1 MKEFVYSGS
10 LLTNDGKHDIDI
22 KRRVNVGN
30 KENETLLIIMNSKS
44 VSRQAHWAIHGVL
57 IPTLIY
63 GSESWVWQKKYES
76 RINAVE
82 MPSLR
87 RLGLVKENN
96 PLYLSVCLSGVSFGI
111 AEQITMRLSR
121 ESTRQKVAHEVFGS
135 RTPAIKMMLMVF
147 PASGAMMEISGRN
160 EVKEFFRVCPAVHAI
175 EHAQRGHVC
184 LQGQQCCARGRP
196 IIVEWER
203 DARHSA
209 GLSLVR
215 SEGLLLEP
223 ESIPVSELTSC
234 GAPPRGRIYSWL
246 LLEPESI
253 PVSEFTSCRA
263 PPRARIYS
271 WLLLEPES
279 IPVSELTSCRAPPRA
294 RIYSWLILES
304 ESIPVSEFTSCRA
317 HPRVRV
323 YSGVFRDADLKPP
336 TPGPRRPQV
345 GGGRLQ
351 QYDENV
357 RDRPLNVLYE
367 ARRDRL
373 KRI

>member
-1 MKEFVYSGS
+1 MYIEGDRVYGCGGVPLVDAFYYIYVTSAYS
-10 LLTNDGKHDIDI
+10 
-22 KRRVNVGN
+22 VEPSAVG
-30 KENETLLIIMNSKS
+30 
-44 VSRQAHWAIHGVL
+44 
-57 IPTLIY
+57 
-63 GSESWVWQKKYES
+63 
-76 RINAVE
+76 
-82 MPSLR
+82 
-87 RLGLVKENN
+87 
-96 PLYLSVCLSGVSFGI
+96 
-111 AEQITMRLSR
+111 
-121 ESTRQKVAHEVFGS
+121 TRQKVAHEVFGS

-175 EHAQRGHVC
+175 EHAQRATSVC
-184 LQGQQCCARGRP
+184 KAN
-196 IIVEWER
+196 
-203 DARHSA
+203 
-209 GLSLVR
+209 R